1 MPRHDVLIVGAG
13 PAGSTLAWAL
23 AQRGM
28 DVAILD
34 KQQFPRDKVCAG
46 WITPAVLTSLQIDI
60 DDYRQQNI
68 LQPVHGFRVGRM
80 TGGLNT
86 IDYPDGPVSY
96 SIRRCEFDDYLLKR
110 SGATVYENTKVES
123 LRYEANTWTLNENY
137 SAPLLVGA
145 GGHFCPVAHH
155 VGAKPGKA
163 ELAVTAQE
171 IEFAMSD
178 KQQQACKVVADKPEL
193 FFCDDLKGYGW
204 VVRKQHYLNI
214 GLGRE
219 DNIKLNQH
227 VRDFCDDLKQQGRI
241 PQDIPTKFHGHAYL
255 CYSQARRPLVGEGVL
270 LIGDAAGLAYAESG
284 EGIRP
289 AVESA
294 LIAAPVILENEAPY
308 NKESLASYV
317 EQLEER
323 FGKRAVTTTTENAVV
338 MAIKVAL
345 GNSLLASPWFD
356 RHVVLN
362 RWFLHQQQPP
372 LLLQAETI

>member
-1 MPRHDVLIVGAG
+1 
-13 PAGSTLAWAL
+13 
-23 AQRGM
+23 
-28 DVAILD
+28 
-34 KQQFPRDKVCAG
+34 
-46 WITPAVLTSLQIDI
+46 
-60 DDYRQQNI
+60 
-68 LQPVHGFRVGRM
+68 VGRM